1 MLIEQHQSRVLA
13 HIVKVLLVIGE
24 VLAVEDL
31 LARQIE
37 VVEEDIFV
45 GEEGL
50 VAHGLQMRDLK
61 CIEPDSLPSSE
72 KFPDM

>member
-24 VLAVEDL
+24 ILAVEDL

-50 VAHGLQMRDLK
+50 VAHSLYEGHAVTKLQQCTGNIRGR
-61 CIEPDSLPSSE
+61 
-72 KFPDM
+72 